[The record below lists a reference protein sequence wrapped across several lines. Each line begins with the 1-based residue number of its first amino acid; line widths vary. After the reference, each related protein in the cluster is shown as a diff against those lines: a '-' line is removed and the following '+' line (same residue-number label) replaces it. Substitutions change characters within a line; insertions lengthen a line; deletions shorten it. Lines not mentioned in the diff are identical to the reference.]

1 MIPYLN
7 EVNNPEVNP
16 YEYNQNQNNI
26 YPEYQNDFT
35 FENQNGF
42 TNMDNN
48 DIYQDNDY
56 NNQIN
61 QNNIVDNEIYQN
73 NDYNNQINQNNIV
86 DNENYNNN
94 DYNNQINQNNIN
106 DNQIYQNFDNNQIF
120 QNFDNNQTDQNFDNS
135 QIYQNFDN
143 NQNNQNID
151 SNQIFQ
157 NFDNNQIYHNIDNT
171 QNNTNIDKNQ
181 NNQIIYQ
188 NIENIQINKNN
199 IYNQNTDNPQI
210 KQNNIYNNQI
220 NPNNG
225 NMLTNQINAYNN
237 PINQNIGNTKLK
249 QDNNSNTQINQYIDN
264 PQIKQNNINKNKIN
278 KNYNKHK
285 MNKNINNNHINQD
298 INNQI
303 NPNINNI
310 NNHINNQNPNI
321 DKQINQN
328 INNNQINPNIAYNQ
342 INQNNITD
350 NPKNLKNPLKKKNSQ
365 NKNKSNLNQINGN
378 TIIKNDKNPIDE
390 RNNQKINSEP
400 SNPLIVR
407 KKNTSTKHF
416 QTHQTNFSNDINQN
430 QPLHTTQNSPERV
443 KKNIQIQTDYNKMKN
458 RKYFESNKID
468 NNKNNNN
475 IKNKLNKTQKINPLK
490 LNEEILL
497 RNQKETINKDLDIKS
512 HFDLEVTK
520 DSYLFHYKKVLK
532 IAIPLLSHYEMPSNC
547 EYKSPILSPDGQYLS
562 CIAKA
567 DTDIVYVWDVDDLYW
582 YKYKFFNPKTKIDF
596 ATFTPDSKSILIIY
610 RRENPALYN
619 LKNGKKILE
628 FEKIGDENKLEGVH
642 CAFTVKAAHFGYT
655 TDKSFILWSMKT
667 GKIKI
672 QIKDE
677 SPMKLLFNEF
687 ILSIKNDL
695 NCYIRHIKTLK
706 IYLNFKIK
714 GIQNP
719 NDILDARISPN
730 MSCFIYVI
738 KQGIIKYIF
747 KDKKF
752 KGLQKFQAGVEKATI
767 SDDCRFVV
775 KTNMRNLTIYDIDKG
790 DTIGTILKE
799 KFNEFRID
807 FNNEKLIVID
817 NICINIHDYTDGGIP
832 EQFVWL
838 NKNPFRFL
846 DVKFS
851 RDYKIL
857 FALIDQNNVIAYDLN
872 TGLIVKKW
880 QNINKNWSN
889 FSISEYNKIA
899 TNSDLF
905 LVKVWNYITGR
916 EDATFYGFDSHSFH
930 FSSNGNYLACGAKN
944 GPENAR
950 IWDIEKGTFGS
961 FPYVGNNSNFH
972 TIVNL
977 TSPEPTRL
985 ICCSID
991 QQPLIF
997 DTNSKELLYKCECLY
1012 RFEEIYE
1019 IKSDQTY
1026 DVFIVKGRDVK
1037 KREIGLLYRISDGIL
1052 LETYENYTVLELAK
1066 DQGVIISKCDNVN
1079 GGKLTATDVK
1089 NLSDPIL
1096 NDFQIQTDKIN
1107 LLNDNKCVVIVI
1119 NEEEYKKEYC
1129 LLNAEDG
1136 GYFGKINFIKK
1147 TERNSENYITVDP
1160 IEEFL
1165 YFRYFEF
1172 LSPQESREFRNRFI
1186 FRNK

>member
-1 MIPYLN
+1 MN
-7 EVNNPEVNP
+7 K
-16 YEYNQNQNNI
+16 NI
-26 YPEYQNDFT
+26 NSIKE
-35 FENQNGF
+35 
-42 TNMDNN
+42 
-48 DIYQDNDY
+48 
-56 NNQIN
+56 IN
-61 QNNIVDNEIYQN
+61 QNI
-73 NDYNNQINQNNIV
+73 
-86 DNENYNNN
+86 
-94 DYNNQINQNNIN
+94 
-106 DNQIYQNFDNNQIF
+106 
-120 QNFDNNQTDQNFDNS
+120 
-135 QIYQNFDN
+135 
-143 NQNNQNID
+143 
-151 SNQIFQ
+151 
-157 NFDNNQIYHNIDNT
+157 
-171 QNNTNIDKNQ
+171 NNT
-181 NNQIIYQ
+181 
-188 NIENIQINKNN
+188 
-199 IYNQNTDNPQI
+199 
-210 KQNNIYNNQI
+210 NQI
-220 NPNNG
+220 NPNN
-225 NMLTNQINAYNN
+225 A
-237 PINQNIGNTKLK
+237 NQN
-249 QDNNSNTQINQYIDN
+249 NNN
-264 PQIKQNNINKNKIN
+264 NKIN
-278 KNYNKHK
+278 L
-285 MNKNINNNHINQD
+285 NIV
-298 INNQI
+298 NNQI
-303 NPNINNI
+303 N
-310 NNHINNQNPNI
+310 QT
-321 DKQINQN
+321 
-328 INNNQINPNIAYNQ
+328 
-342 INQNNITD
+342 NITN
-350 NPKNLKNPLKKKNSQ
+350 NPTNSLNKKYY
-365 NKNKSNLNQINGN
+365 KNKSKPHLNQINGN
-378 TIIKNDKNPIDE
+378 AVINNDNNPLGK
-390 RNNQKINSEP
+390 RNYPNVNTEP
-400 SNPLIVR
+400 SNPALAR
-407 KKNTSTKHF
+407 KKNASTKHF
-416 QTHQTNFSNDINQN
+416 QTHQTNFSNNIEQN
-430 QPLHTTQNSPERV
+430 QHLHTTRNTPEHT
-443 KKNIQIQTDYNKMKN
+443 KKNIQMQTDYNKMKN
-458 RKYFESNKID
+458 RKYFDSNKIND
-468 NNKNNNN
+468 NKMNNNN
-475 IKNKLNKTQKINPLK
+475 SNKLNKTQKINPLK

-497 RNQKETINKDLDIKS
+497 RNQKENINKDLDIKS
-512 HFDLEVTK
+512 HFDIEVTK

-567 DTDIVYVWDVDDLYW
+567 DTDIVYVWDIEDLYW
-582 YKYKFFNPKTKIDF
+582 YKYKFFCPKTKIDF

-619 LKNGKKILE
+619 LKTGKKVLE
-628 FEKIGDENKLEGVH
+628 LEKIGDENKVEGVH

-655 TDKSFILWSMKT
+655 TDKSFILWSMKS

-695 NCYIRHIKTLK
+695 NCHIRHIKTLK
-706 IYLNFKIK
+706 IYLSFKLK
-714 GIQNP
+714 GIQSP
-719 NDILDARISPN
+719 NEILDARITPN

-747 KDKKF
+747 KEKKF

-790 DTIGTILKE
+790 ETIGTILKE

-851 RDYKIL
+851 HDYKIL

-880 QNINKNWSN
+880 QNINKNWTN

-1096 NDFQIQTDKIN
+1096 NDFQIQSDKIN

-1119 NEEEYKKEYC
+1119 NEEEC
-1129 LLNAEDG
+1129 QPVIIGFFA
-1136 GYFGKINFIKK
+1136 
-1147 TERNSENYITVDP
+1147 V
-1160 IEEFL
+1160 
-1165 YFRYFEF
+1165 
-1172 LSPQESREFRNRFI
+1172 
-1186 FRNK
+1186 